1 MRAGDPR
8 HVTDMLVSGTEH
20 PDERGSRDVRC
31 TVVGAGAW
39 GLSAAAEL
47 SARGH
52 RVTLVER
59 HGIGNALSSSRG
71 PTRLWRLADPDPLK
85 IRLSLRARDAMRRL
99 ERLTAA
105 TLHLRRGLLWRDT
118 ESLVHLAAALRAA
131 RLPFTEVEGADVGRF
146 FPGLAGD
153 GRDAVFQADAG
164 VVLAETFL
172 AAQAERFRA
181 NGGRLLQG
189 EVVAVDAAARHP
201 GVRLAGGTTLTGDA
215 VVVAAGPGTPPLLP
229 SLGVTVPLRPYL
241 EQVVHYAGI
250 EPSAQA
256 PGLFDG
262 PVGGA
267 PGVYGMPTPGVGYK
281 AGLDTPLRPLG
292 AGDDDRTPDPG
303 RTAELTRRVT
313 AMFPHAT
320 PRVVDEQVC
329 SWTDSP
335 DGRFVVDTVGSATV
349 LACGDSGEGFKYAA
363 LVGDVLAD
371 LAEGRPPDDDVSA
384 LSLARL
390 RAVPDDFGRAP
401 TALGRASGQSA

>member
-1 MRAGDPR
+1 
-8 HVTDMLVSGTEH
+8 MLVSGGEQ
-20 PDERGSRDVRC
+20 PDERGSRNVRC

-59 HGIGNALSSSRG
+59 HGIGNTLSSSRG

-85 IRLSLRARDAMRRL
+85 IRLSLRARHAMRRL
-99 ERLTAA
+99 ERLTA
-105 TLHLRRGLLWRDT
+105 TTVHLRRGLLWRDT
-118 ESLVHLAAALRAA
+118 ESLVRLTAALRAA
-131 RLPFTEVEGADVGRF
+131 SVPFTEVEAADVGRF

-164 VVLAETFL
+164 VVLAEAYL

-181 NGGRLLQG
+181 GGGRLLTG
-189 EVVAVDAAARHP
+189 EVVAVDAAARQP
-201 GVRLAGGTTLTGDA
+201 EVRLADGTTLTGDA

-229 SLGVTVPLRPYL
+229 SLGVTVRLRPYL

-250 EPSAQA
+250 EPSGRV
-256 PGLFDG
+256 PGLIDG
-262 PVGGA
+262 PVPDGPA
-267 PGVYGMPTPGVGYK
+267 VYAMPTPGVGYK
-281 AGLDTPLRPLG
+281 AGLDAPLRPLEP
-292 AGDDDRTPDPG
+292 GDDDRTPDPG
-303 RTAELTRRVT
+303 RTAQLTRRIA
-313 AMFPHAT
+313 AMFPGVT

-335 DGRFVVDTVGSATV
+335 DGRFVIDRVAPATV

-371 LAEGRPPDDDVSA
+371 LAEGRRPDDDIAA
-384 LSLARL
+384 LSLTRL
-390 RAVPDDFGRAP
+390 AAVPDDPHRAP
-401 TALGRASGQSA
+401 TALGRTSVPDV